1 MKYRLL
7 SALLFSCILT
17 KTSMVHANEKRPA
30 AVVITAPVKFLA
42 TQDRIEAIGTSE
54 AHRSVVLFPAVA
66 DRVTKVNFHS
76 AQTVNKGDV
85 LFQLDDRKE
94 QAQAKQAQ
102 IHLDNA
108 KRDLL
113 RLKNSIKN
121 GATTQSAL
129 DDAQTKVALGEVA
142 LIQAQNDIADHKV
155 VAPFSGVVGL
165 TDIEAGDWVTN
176 QTKLTTLDD
185 PSVLY
190 IDFTAPEQAL
200 DLLKGTTHVRVSP
213 WYDSGGHLDAKIA
226 HVDSRI
232 DSKSRTIRIKAA
244 INNKQNRFIPGMS
257 FKVALMNFGQQ
268 YAAIPEA
275 ALMWGP
281 TGPYIWVAEQGK
293 AKRVDVQVI
302 QRQKSHVLVDGNI
315 AQQQMLVVEGVQR
328 LREGQAVNPQLAKV
342 N

>member
-1 MKYRLL
+1 MKSRSLL
-7 SALLFSCILT
+7 ALLVSCIVV
-17 KTSMVHANEKRPA
+17 TSTMLQANEKRPA
-30 AVVITAPVKFLA
+30 TAVITAPIEFVA
-42 TQDRIEAIGTSE
+42 THDRIEAVGTSD

-66 DRVTKVNFHS
+66 DRVTKVNFKS
-76 AQTVNKGDV
+76 AQRVNKGDI

-94 QAQAKQAQ
+94 QAQAKHAQ
-102 IHLDNA
+102 IQLDNA

-113 RLKNSIKN
+113 RLQNSIKN

-129 DDAQTKVALGEVA
+129 DDAQTKVALAEVA
-142 LIQAQNDIADHKV
+142 LTQAQNDIADHKV
-155 VAPFSGVVGL
+155 VAAFSGVVGL

-185 PSVLY
+185 RSILY
-190 IDFTAPEQAL
+190 IDFDAPEQAL
-200 DLLKGTTHVRVSP
+200 DLLKDSTHVRVFP
-213 WYDSGGHLDAKIA
+213 WYGNTGPIDAQIA

-232 DSKSRTIRIKAA
+232 DSQRRTIRIKAA
-244 INNKQNRFIPGMS
+244 IDNQQDKFIPGMS
-257 FKVALMNFGQQ
+257 FKVALMNFGQR

-281 TGPYIWVAEQGK
+281 TGPYIWIAEQGI

-302 QRQKSHVLVDGNI
+302 QRQKNHVLVDGNI

-328 LREGQAVNPQLAKV
+328 LREGQAINPQLAKV